1 LLRGAVQDRLIC
13 DIDTAVAESPVGVGN
28 TLATA
33 IGRALLGN
41 NPNEDNTRNAKIP
54 TNKIDLKLIFHMEF
68 LFNIF

>member
-41 NPNEDNTRNAKIP
+41 NPNEDNIRNAKSP
-54 TNKIDLKLIFHMEF
+54 TNKIDL
-68 LFNIF
+68 

>member
-1 LLRGAVQDRLIC
+1 MIC
-13 DIDTAVAESPVGVGN
+13 DIDTAVAERAVGDGK

-41 NPNEDNTRNAKIP
+41 NPNEDNARNAKSP
-54 TNKIDLKLIFHMEF
+54 MNKIDLWLIFLMEF